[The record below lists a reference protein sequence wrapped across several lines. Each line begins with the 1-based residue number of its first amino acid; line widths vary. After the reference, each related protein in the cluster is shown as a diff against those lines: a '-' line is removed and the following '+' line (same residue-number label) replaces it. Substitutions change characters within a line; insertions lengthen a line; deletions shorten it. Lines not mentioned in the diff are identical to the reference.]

1 MSDSSGSWSFR
12 PSSPLRLPHLKCL
25 LLLLGVGLLS
35 SLGSGRWVLGSWM
48 SDSSGSYGW
57 FVEQVGVGHLGNLD
71 ARFFTRS
78 WG

>member
-1 MSDSSGSWSFR
+1 MSLFFR
-12 PSSPLRLPHLKCL
+12 V
-25 LLLLGVGLLS
+25 LGFVCLS
-35 SLGSGRWVLGSWM
+35 SLGSGMWVLGSWM

-71 ARFFTRS
+71 VRFFTRS

>member
-1 MSDSSGSWSFR
+1 M
-12 PSSPLRLPHLKCL
+12 
-25 LLLLGVGLLS
+25 
-35 SLGSGRWVLGSWM
+35 WVLGSWM

-71 ARFFTRS
+71 VRFFTRS